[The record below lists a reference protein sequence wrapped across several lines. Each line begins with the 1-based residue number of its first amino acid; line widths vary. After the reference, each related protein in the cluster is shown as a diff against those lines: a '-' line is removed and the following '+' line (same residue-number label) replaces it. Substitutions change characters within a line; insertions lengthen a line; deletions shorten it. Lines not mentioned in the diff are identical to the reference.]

1 MKRKILLLFA
11 AFLLGMALSACE
23 SNTKEKLEIQNTGGT
38 VQENENIEETTLDD
52 LESYLL
58 EQGVLSGKRTEV
70 DAEKI
75 MAEAGFAYKDSNV
88 EIYEFAPGSSV
99 YDALAVGGSI
109 GFDNTDPISAET
121 VNGKYV
127 MIATGEV
134 SAELRDAFGSFT
146 R

>member
-23 SNTKEKLEIQNTGGT
+23 SNTKEKLENQNTGGT
-38 VQENENIEETTLDD
+38 AQENENIEETTLDD

-88 EIYEFAPGSSV
+88 DTLFKQQAKQAVDKAYPEIYA
-99 YDALAVGGSI
+99 
-109 GFDNTDPISAET
+109 
-121 VNGKYV
+121 KYLQRQESESD
-127 MIATGEV
+127 TSRG
-134 SAELRDAFGSFT
+134 
-146 R
+146 

>member
-1 MKRKILLLFA
+1 
-11 AFLLGMALSACE
+11 
-23 SNTKEKLEIQNTGGT
+23 
-38 VQENENIEETTLDD
+38 
-52 LESYLL
+52 
-58 EQGVLSGKRTEV
+58 
-70 DAEKI
+70 

-134 SAELRDAFGSFT
+134 SAELRDAFGSFA

>member
-11 AFLLGMALSACE
+11 AFLLGMALSACGSDIE
-23 SNTKEKLEIQNTGGT
+23 EKQENKNTGGT
-38 VQENENIEETTLDD
+38 AQENENIEETTLDD

-99 YDALAVGGSI
+99 YDALAVGGCI

-134 SAELRDAFGSFT
+134 SAELRDAFGSFA